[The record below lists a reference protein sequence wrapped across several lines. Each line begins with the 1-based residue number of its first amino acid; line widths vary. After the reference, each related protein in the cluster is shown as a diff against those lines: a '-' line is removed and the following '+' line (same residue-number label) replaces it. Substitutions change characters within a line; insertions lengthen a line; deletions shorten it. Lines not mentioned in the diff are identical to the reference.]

1 VIDEFSRDFWLPF
14 PWFHMASKET
24 VGWFLGRGLLGG

>member
-1 VIDEFSRDFWLPF
+1 MIDEFSRDFWLPF
-14 PWFHMASKET
+14 RWLRMASKT